1 MGFKCQPEQ
10 IQLLQI
16 KIAYTI
22 ESKWL
27 SQDHR
32 AKIRRKEGQFGGKSN
47 ILIYFRNLKK
57 TSSKFLWNQV
67 ESVIVF

>member
-32 AKIRRKEGQFGGKSN
+32 AKIRRKEGQFGGIFAIEN
-47 ILIYFRNLKK
+47 
-57 TSSKFLWNQV
+57 V
-67 ESVIVF
+67 ELSVELQ